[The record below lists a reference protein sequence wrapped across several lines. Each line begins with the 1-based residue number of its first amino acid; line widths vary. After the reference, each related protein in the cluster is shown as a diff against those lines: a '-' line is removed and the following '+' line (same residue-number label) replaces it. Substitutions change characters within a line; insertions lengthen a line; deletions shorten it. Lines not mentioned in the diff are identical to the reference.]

1 MPTWP
6 SGSKASTTNVDQPN
20 DLIRLARPDIKQN
33 IDNVNDIIDTF
44 NIATPNNNDTLQYNS
59 TTGVWDSVAGFT
71 KATAVIDSFNL
82 SYSASLTDYSGGFS
96 IVGTQNAG
104 ITTGTSGGKSTLTIP
119 AGTWI
124 HEIVE
129 TQIFGSYGT
138 GTVVNNLTANWK
150 NVNSDSSGDLLIF
163 TTPTR
168 GLSFYFRLL
177 GGSKVFTLDTET
189 TIYLE
194 YSLDTTGGMEYSQ
207 FLLTRIA

>member
-82 SYSASLTDYSGGFS
+82 SYSASSTDYSGGFS

-124 HEIVE
+124 HEIVQ
-129 TQIFGSYGT
+129 TQIFGAYGA
-138 GTVVNNLTANWK
+138 GTVRTNLSANWK
-150 NVNSDSSGDLLIF
+150 DINSDSAGDLTIY
-163 TTPTR
+163 TTNSR
-168 GLSFYFRLL
+168 AISFYFRLL
-177 GGSKVFTLDTET
+177 GGSTVFTLDTET

-194 YSLDTTGGMEYSQ
+194 YNHDNVQGMGYGQ
-207 FLLTRIA
+207 FLLTRVA

>member
-82 SYSASLTDYSGGFS
+82 SLSASLTDYSGGFT

-124 HEIVE
+124 HEIIE
-129 TQIFGSYGT
+129 TQIYGT
-138 GTVVNNLTANWK
+138 YGSGPFANLTAKWNDI
-150 NVNSDSSGDLLIF
+150 NSDSAGDLTIF
-163 TTPTR
+163 TTNLR
-168 GLSFYFRLL
+168 GISFYFSLL
-177 GGSKVFTLDTET
+177 GGSRVFTLDTET

-194 YSLDTTGGMEYSQ
+194 YSTTTTGGIEYPQ
-207 FLLTRIA
+207 FLLTRVA

>member
-33 IDNVNDIIDTF
+33 IDNVNDIIDTL

-82 SYSASLTDYSGGFS
+82 SFVSSNTDYSGGFS

-129 TQIFGSYGT
+129 TKILGSYGA
-138 GTVVNNLTANWK
+138 GIVVNNLTANWK
-150 NVNSDSSGDLLIF
+150 NINADSGGELTIF

-168 GLSFYFRLL
+168 SLSFYFRFL
-177 GGSKVFTLDTET
+177 GGSKVFTIEEET

-194 YSLDTTGGMEYSQ
+194 YNHDNTFDMEYPQ
-207 FLLTRIA
+207 FLLTKIA

>member
-124 HEIVE
+124 HEIVQ
-129 TQIFGSYGT
+129 TRIFGSYGS
-138 GTVVNNLTANWK
+138 GPFANLTANWT
-150 NVNSDSSGDLLIF
+150 NISPDSTIY
-163 TTPTR
+163 TTNLRTI
-168 GLSFYFRLL
+168 SFYFSLL
-177 GGSKVFTLDTET
+177 GGSKVFTLATET

-194 YSLDTTGGMEYSQ
+194 YSTTTTGGIEYPQ
-207 FLLTRIA
+207 FLLTRVA